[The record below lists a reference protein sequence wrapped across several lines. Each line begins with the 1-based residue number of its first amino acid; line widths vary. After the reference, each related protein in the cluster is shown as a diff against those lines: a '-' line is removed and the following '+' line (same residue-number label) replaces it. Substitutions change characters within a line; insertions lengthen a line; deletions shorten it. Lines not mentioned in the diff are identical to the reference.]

1 MKKYNWLLVVVVIF
15 VVGIGLFAGC
25 GKKEDHTH
33 GQKGHDH
40 SSHEGHNH

>member
-1 MKKYNWLLVVVVIF
+1 MKKKSLLLMVVVIF

-25 GKKEDHTH
+25 AKEEEHTH

-40 SSHEGHNH
+40 SDHSGHNH